1 MRQARLVLVVLALM
15 SLVSAC
21 NIGNRDKTMRPETPV
36 ETSETPVETS
46 EKDQVIVISTLNDI
60 SSSSGVE
67 VVEKFSYLKQLS
79 LEKQEA
85 FTRFKSERN
94 LQALY
99 NFTPEDM
106 VLIYLYC
113 LSIGDPDLIYE
124 ITYNGG
130 QIPDP
135 DTFRKDFFEYAMN
148 YDSETAIH
156 YRYYDSIKVD
166 ESTAEE
172 NKVTVLITVSI
183 ETITHSMALGLQK
196 EDQVWKLD
204 IYHFIKNLKNKTS
217 KNKSQ

>member
-1 MRQARLVLVVLALM
+1 MRQAGLVLLVLVII

-21 NIGNRDKTMRPETPV
+21 SSGNTDKTMRPETPV
-36 ETSETPVETS
+36 EALEKVHVKKSFNKDINTNPVE
-46 EKDQVIVISTLNDI
+46 EY
-60 SSSSGVE
+60 
-67 VVEKFSYLKQLS
+67 VEKFSYLKQLS

-94 LQALY
+94 LQDLY

-124 ITYNGG
+124 ITFNGG
-130 QIPDP
+130 QLPDQ
-135 DTFRKDFFEYAMN
+135 DKFRKDYFEYAMN
-148 YDSETAIH
+148 YDSETAVH

-183 ETITHSMALGLQK
+183 ETTTHSMALGLQK

-204 IYHFIKNLKNKTS
+204 IYHLIKDYINKASKNKT
-217 KNKSQ
+217 

>member
-1 MRQARLVLVVLALM
+1 MRQAGLVLLVLVII

-21 NIGNRDKTMRPETPV
+21 SSGNTDKTMR
-36 ETSETPVETS
+36 SETPLEALEKGQVKKSFNHDINKNPVE
-46 EKDQVIVISTLNDI
+46 EY
-60 SSSSGVE
+60 
-67 VVEKFSYLKQLS
+67 VEKFSYLKQLS
-79 LEKQEA
+79 LKKQEA

-94 LQALY
+94 LQDLY

-124 ITYNGG
+124 ITFNGG
-130 QIPDP
+130 QLPDQ
-135 DTFRKDFFEYAMN
+135 DKFRKDYFEYAMN
-148 YDSETAIH
+148 YDSETAVH

-166 ESTAEE
+166 ESTSEE

-183 ETITHSMALGLQK
+183 ETTTHSMALGLQK

-204 IYHFIKNLKNKTS
+204 IYHLIKDYINKAIENKT
-217 KNKSQ
+217 

>member
-1 MRQARLVLVVLALM
+1 LRQVGLVLLVLVII

-21 NIGNRDKTMRPETPV
+21 SSGNTDKAIR
-36 ETSETPVETS
+36 SETPVEAL
-46 EKDQVIVISTLNDI
+46 EKDQVKKSFINDI
-60 SSSSGVE
+60 NTNPVE
-67 VVEKFSYLKQLS
+67 EYVEKFSYLKQLS

-94 LQALY
+94 LQDLY
-99 NFTPEDM
+99 NFNPEDM

-124 ITYNGG
+124 ITFNGG
-130 QIPDP
+130 QLPDQ
-135 DTFRKDFFEYAMN
+135 DKFRKDYFEYAMN
-148 YDSETAIH
+148 YDSETAVH

-166 ESTAEE
+166 ESTAED

-183 ETITHSMALGLQK
+183 ETTTQSMALGLQK

-204 IYHFIKNLKNKTS
+204 IYHLIKEYINKASEKKT
-217 KNKSQ
+217 K